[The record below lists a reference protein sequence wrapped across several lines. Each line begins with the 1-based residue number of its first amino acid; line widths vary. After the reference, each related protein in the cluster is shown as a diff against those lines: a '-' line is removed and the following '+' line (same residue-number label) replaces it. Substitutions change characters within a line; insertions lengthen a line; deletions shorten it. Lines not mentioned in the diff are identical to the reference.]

1 MALVQGIETD
11 INVRWESGMDH
22 HPEASEIVSALAEL
36 DFKVGGDSFCIK
48 TGGDGD
54 NGETMMYLLSIYF
67 EARDK
72 GIPLADVIAA
82 TVKSA

>member
-11 INVRWESGMDH
+11 INVRWETGMEH
-22 HPEASEIVSALAEL
+22 HPEADKIVRALAEL
-36 DFKVGGDSFCIK
+36 DCKIGGDSLDISL
-48 TGGDGD
+48 GGDGD

-72 GIPLADVIAA
+72 GVVLTDLITASR
-82 TVKSA
+82 T